1 MDNLFENKV
10 ILTDEE
16 YKSVR
21 SDLAIWYI
29 CLVVK
34 LALIA
39 LLILWFTHLEWIL
52 FPEKWFVSIVP
63 FNNITSYCLIF
74 LGLIIVPYVLLVA
87 ISMVHDLQTTA
98 QNSLDTDFLGFGKDA
113 WHILEIFPGKSMR
126 LAHREVRRYRRQK
139 RLQKKERKEK
149 QNE

>member
-1 MDNLFENKV
+1 MKNISENQV
-10 ILTDEE
+10 IVTDEE
-16 YKSVR
+16 YKNVR
-21 SDLAIWYI
+21 SDLVTWYI

-39 LLILWFTHLEWIL
+39 ILILEFMRVKWVIL
-52 FPEKWFVSIVP
+52 PLKWLASIVP
-63 FNNITSYCLIF
+63 HNNITFFCFVI
-74 LGLIIVPYVLLVA
+74 LGLICGVIGFILPFGFLVA
-87 ISMVHDLQTTA
+87 ISMVHELQTTT

-139 RLQKKERKEK
+139 KLQKKRE
-149 QNE
+149 